1 MDRFRLRKEKV
12 GILWL
17 GIVGGIRRCCLIDFH
32 DLAYYCYLCDTSP
45 FNKFCFVMCYNGC
58 YCCNYIWMPP
68 LGFIT
73 DNIILPFYVQYSLH
87 FQRYKSRRFGP
98 VPIICWVATENSLGK
113 FVLVIM
119 GFKRKH
125 EG

>member
-1 MDRFRLRKEKV
+1 MEKIKLRKEKV
-12 GILWL
+12 FSQY
-17 GIVGGIRRCCLIDFH
+17 VGTVGDERRFLAVINSLVLLVLLCCIR
-32 DLAYYCYLCDTSP
+32 
-45 FNKFCFVMCYNGC
+45 FCFRYCAIICYYGC

-98 VPIICWVATENSLGK
+98 VPIICWVAPENSLGK

-119 GFKRKH
+119 GFKRKN

>member
-1 MDRFRLRKEKV
+1 MDRFKLRKEKMV
-12 GILWL
+12 ILWL
-17 GIVGGIRRCCLIDFH
+17 EIVRGIRRDCLLDFH
-32 DLAYYCYLCDTSP
+32 DLAYYCYLCDYSP
-45 FNKFCFVMCYNGC
+45 YNKFCTVMCYSGC

-73 DNIILPFYVQYSLH
+73 DYIIFPFYVQYSLH

-113 FVLVIM
+113 FVLVNM
-119 GFKRKH
+119 GLKRKY